1 MPQSQTQKL
10 IIGLGNPEPRY
21 LETRHNLGWQVL
33 DELAAIFNL
42 ADQKWSKHNQAEALY
57 LSGTRN
63 DVPYF
68 LIKPITYMNRSG
80 GAIQQ
85 LMHYYKI
92 NPENLW
98 VIYDDIDLALGQI
111 RIRTDG
117 ASAGHRGVESIITAL
132 GQDNFLR
139 FRLGIGPVPKGFD
152 PADFV
157 LGKFAPTEEV
167 AVTDL
172 RQRAAQAV
180 IFSFEHSPEKVMN
193 KFN

>member
-33 DELAAIFNL
+33 DELAAILNL
-42 ADQKWSKHNQAEALY
+42 ADQKWNKHNQAEALY

-92 NPENLW
+92 SPENLW

-139 FRLGIGPVPKGFD
+139 FRLGIGPVPASFD